1 MTAIIWALVLTA
13 CTSSG
18 ECYNQTIQWF
28 DGEPECLEI
37 KAIHESIPPDD
48 SWKTVDYTCKIIG
61 AVGI

>member
-13 CTSSG
+13 CTPKG

-28 DGEPECLEI
+28 DAEPECLEI
-37 KAIHESIPPDD
+37 KAIHESIPPDGA
-48 SWKTVDYTCKIIG
+48 WKTVDYTCKIIG

>member
-13 CTSSG
+13 CTPQG
-18 ECYNQTIQWF
+18 ECYKQTIQWF

-37 KAIHESIPPDD
+37 KAIHESIPSDGA
-48 SWKTVDYTCKIIG
+48 WKTVTYTCGIIG